1 MDFCPA
7 IGVLHSFT
15 PRGSPSPPAVSG
27 DDVFNKLPNLFW
39 SSICRRHK
47 KTVSIMKEPKFILR
61 LRTTITSA
69 VARIDPVTIL
79 ISCVGILIAYYV
91 GIYATGHIHSDTRW
105 MGAMLS
111 CTAVDRKSV
120 V

>member
-1 MDFCPA
+1 MQS
-7 IGVLHSFT
+7 LQ
-15 PRGSPSPPAVSG
+15 
-27 DDVFNKLPNLFW
+27 
-39 SSICRRHK
+39 

-111 CTAVDRKSV
+111 CTAVVTVLQIPTYKEALRPAWLRVFGTFSV
-120 V
+120 R